1 MLLNL
6 LSDKKLFALRGRI
19 NFKKG
24 IESAAFILYNVIDK
38 RRKPKKGN
46 YIMGITA
53 KEIKNIA
60 VIGHSGE
67 GKTTLCEAML
77 FNAGAIDRM
86 GKVAEGTSV
95 MDYDEAEKA
104 KGISVY
110 ASVAHLDWKG
120 IKINLLDLPGFY
132 DFEGERHEGLAVCGG
147 AVLVIGANGV
157 LPIGAESVVNYC
169 LKLGKPL
176 IIFINGMDKPNA
188 DYAGTVA
195 ALKEKYAGKIAPI
208 QIPVMQDGKMVGYVN
223 SFREKAYE
231 FSTSGPK
238 EIPVPE
244 NLKEQMDAMQDRL
257 VETAA
262 ENDDLLLDKYF
273 EQGGLTK
280 ADAVHGI
287 RKGIATGNVIPIMA
301 GSALNNRGV
310 INLLDEIVTY
320 MPTANEHRNV
330 YATDVAA
337 DELVHVDCE
346 ENGLLAAQV
355 FKTVYD
361 PYSGKLNYIKIYR
374 GKLKTGDVVYNAD
387 TGKEERIGQI
397 FTLMGKKC
405 ELVTELTAGDIG
417 AVNKLTATDT
427 NNTLC
432 ALGTNLRFDP
442 VRFPRPALSMAVK
455 AANKGEEDK
464 VFSGLNKMREEDY
477 TFSVTKNAET
487 GELILSGQGETH
499 LELLTAKLKSRFGI
513 STVLSE
519 PRIPYRETIRAV
531 ASADGKH
538 KKQSGGHGQYGHC
551 KVRFEPCAGE
561 FEFGDEVVGGAV
573 PKQYIPAV
581 EKGLRECL
589 AHGVL
594 AGYPVTGVRAVLY
607 DGSYHDVDSSE
618 MAFKAAAALAFKE
631 GMKNADPVLLEP
643 VMKLK
648 VAVNGEYLGGVM
660 GDISKRR
667 GRISDSRTDGDI
679 TTVIAE
685 VPLSEIAKYAT
696 DLRGLT
702 RGQGR
707 FTSELLR
714 YEEVPPQLAEK
725 IISASKTE

>member
-1 MLLNL
+1 M
-6 LSDKKLFALRGRI
+6 A
-19 NFKKG
+19 
-24 IESAAFILYNVIDK
+24 
-38 RRKPKKGN
+38 
-46 YIMGITA
+46 ITS

-77 FNAGAIDRM
+77 FNAGVTDRM
-86 GKVAEGTSV
+86 GTVEGGTTV
-95 MDYDEAEKA
+95 TDFDEVEKA
-104 KGISVY
+104 KKFSVY
-110 ASVAHLDWKG
+110 TSVAHLNWKG

-132 DFEGERHEGLAVCGG
+132 DFEGERHEGLAACGG

-176 IIFINGMDKPNA
+176 VIFINGMDKPNA

-208 QIPVMQDGKMVGYVN
+208 QLPIMSGGKMVGYIN
-223 SFREKAYE
+223 SIQERAYE

-238 EIPVPE
+238 EIPVPDE
-244 NLKEQMDAMQDRL
+244 LKEQMDAMQDRL

-262 ENDDLLLDKYF
+262 ENDEVLLDKYF

-280 ADAVHGI
+280 TDAVHGI

-320 MPTANEHRNV
+320 MPTANERRRL
-330 YATDVAA
+330 ATDLAA
-337 DELVHVDCE
+337 DELIYVDADE
-346 ENGLLAAQV
+346 TQPFAALV
-355 FKTVYD
+355 YKTVYD
-361 PYSGKLNYIKIYR
+361 SYTGKLNYIKVLR
-374 GKLKTGDVVYNAD
+374 GKLKTGDVVYNVT

-397 FTLMGKKC
+397 FTLAGKKC
-405 ELVTELTAGDIG
+405 ELVTELTAGDLG
-417 AVNKLTATDT
+417 AVNKLSDT
-427 NNTLC
+427 NTNDTLC
-432 ALGTNLRFDP
+432 AVGTKIQFDP
-442 VRFPRPALSMAVK
+442 VRFPRPCLSLAVK

-464 VFSGLNKMREEDY
+464 VFAGLAKMREEDY
-477 TFSVTKNAET
+477 TFSVNKNAET

-499 LELLTAKLKSRFGI
+499 IELLCAKLKSRFGI
-513 STVLSE
+513 ATVLSE
-519 PRIPYRETIRAV
+519 PRIPYRETIRKV
-531 ASADGKH
+531 ATAEGKH

-551 KVRFEPCAGE
+551 KVRFEPFDGD
-561 FEFGDEVVGGAV
+561 FEFGDEVVGGTV

-589 AHGVL
+589 SRGVL
-594 AGYPVTGVRAVLY
+594 AGYPVVGVRAVLY

-618 MAFKAAAALAFKE
+618 MAFKAAAALAFRE
-631 GMKNADPVLLEP
+631 GMKNASPVLLEP
-643 VMKLK
+643 IVRLK
-648 VAVNGEYLGGVM
+648 TAVAGEYLGAVM

-667 GRISDSRTDGDI
+667 GRIVESDTEGDI
-679 TTVIAE
+679 TTVVAE
-685 VPLSEIAKYAT
+685 VPLAETAKYAT
-696 DLRGLT
+696 ELRSLT

-707 FTSELLR
+707 FSTEFLR
-714 YEEVPPQLAEK
+714 YEELPPALAEK
-725 IISASKTE
+725 VIEKGNN

>member
-1 MLLNL
+1 
-6 LSDKKLFALRGRI
+6 
-19 NFKKG
+19 
-24 IESAAFILYNVIDK
+24 
-38 RRKPKKGN
+38 
-46 YIMGITA
+46 MGITA

-77 FNAGAIDRM
+77 FNAGVIDRM
-86 GKVAEGTSV
+86 GKVADGTTV

-104 KGISVY
+104 RNISVY
-110 ASVAHLDWKG
+110 TSVAHLNWKG
-120 IKINLLDLPGFY
+120 MKINLLDLPGFY
-132 DFEGERHEGLAVCGG
+132 DFEGERHEGLAACGG

-208 QIPVMQDGKMVGYVN
+208 QIPIMQDGKMTGYIN
-223 SFREKAYE
+223 AIQERAYE

-238 EIPVPE
+238 EIPVPDE
-244 NLKEQMDAMQDRL
+244 LKEQMDQMEDRI

-262 ENDDLLLDKYF
+262 ENDDILLDKYF

-301 GSALNNRGV
+301 GSAANNRGV

-320 MPTANEHRNV
+320 MPTANERRNA

-337 DELVHVDCE
+337 DELIHIDCE
-346 ENGLLAAQV
+346 ENGPLVAQV

-361 PYSGKLNYIKIYR
+361 SYTGKLNYIKIFR
-374 GKLKTGDVVYNAD
+374 GKLKTGDVVFNAS
-387 TGKEERIGQI
+387 TGKEERIGQV
-397 FTLMGKKC
+397 FTLAGKKC
-405 ELVTELTAGDIG
+405 EQVAELTAGDIG
-417 AVNKLTATDT
+417 AINKLTATDT
-427 NNTLC
+427 NHTLC
-432 ALGTNLRFDP
+432 AVGTNILFDP
-442 VRFPRPALSMAVK
+442 VRFPRPCLSMAIF
-455 AANKGEEDK
+455 AATKGEEDK
-464 VFSGLNKMREEDY
+464 VFAGLNKMREEDY
-477 TFSVTKNAET
+477 TFSVTKNADT

-499 LELLTAKLKSRFGI
+499 IELLAAKLKSRFGI
-513 STVLSE
+513 ATVLKE
-519 PRIPYRETIRAV
+519 PRIPYRETIRKV
-531 ASADGKH
+531 ATAEGKH

-551 KVRFEPCAGE
+551 KVRFEPCE
-561 FEFGDEVVGGAV
+561 SDFEFGDEVVGGAV

-589 AHGVL
+589 SRGVL
-594 AGYPVTGVRAVLY
+594 AGYPVTGVRAVLF

-618 MAFKAAAALAFKE
+618 MAFKAAAALAFREGIKE
-631 GMKNADPVLLEP
+631 ASPVLLEP
-643 VMKLK
+643 VVKLK
-648 VAVNGEYLGGVM
+648 AAVAGEYLGAVM

-667 GRISDSRTDGDI
+667 GRIMESVTDGDI
-679 TTVIAE
+679 TTVVAE
-685 VPLSEIAKYAT
+685 VPLSETAKYAT
-696 DLRGLT
+696 DLRSMT

-707 FTSELLR
+707 FSTEFIR
-714 YEEVPPQLAEK
+714 YEELPPALAEK
-725 IISASKTE
+725 VIAASKE

>member
-1 MLLNL
+1 
-6 LSDKKLFALRGRI
+6 
-19 NFKKG
+19 
-24 IESAAFILYNVIDK
+24 
-38 RRKPKKGN
+38 
-46 YIMGITA
+46 MGITA

-60 VIGHSGE
+60 IIGHSGE

-77 FNAGAIDRM
+77 FNAGVTDRM
-86 GKVAEGTSV
+86 GTVENGTTV
-95 MDYDEAEKA
+95 TDFDETEKA
-104 KGISVY
+104 KKMSVY
-110 ASVAHLDWKG
+110 TSVAHLNWKG

-132 DFEGERHEGLAVCGG
+132 DFEGERHEGLTACGG

-176 IIFINGMDKPNA
+176 VIFINGMDKPNA

-208 QIPVMQDGKMVGYVN
+208 QIPIMRDGKMTGYIN
-223 SFREKAYE
+223 SIQERAYE

-244 NLKEQMDAMQDRL
+244 DLKEQMDAMQDRL

-280 ADAVHGI
+280 TDAVHGI

-320 MPTANEHRNV
+320 MPTANERRRL
-330 YATDVAA
+330 ATDLNA
-337 DELVHVDCE
+337 DELIYVDADE
-346 ENGLLAAQV
+346 TQPFAALV
-355 FKTVYD
+355 FKTVNDAYT
-361 PYSGKLNYIKIYR
+361 GKLNYIKVLR
-374 GKLKTGDVVYNAD
+374 GKLKTGDTVYNSS
-387 TGKEERIGQI
+387 TEREERIGQL
-397 FTLMGKKC
+397 FTLAGKKC
-405 ELVTELTAGDIG
+405 ELVTELTAGDLG
-417 AVNKLTATDT
+417 AVNKLAATDT

-432 ALGTNLRFDP
+432 ALGTNIQFDP
-442 VRFPRPALSMAVK
+442 VRFPRPCLSLAVK

-464 VFSGLNKMREEDY
+464 VYAGLSKMREEDY
-477 TFSVTKNAET
+477 TFSVTKNTET

-499 LELLTAKLKSRFGI
+499 IELLCAKLKSRFGI
-513 STVLSE
+513 ATVLAE
-519 PRIPYRETIRAV
+519 PKIPYRETIRKTAN
-531 ASADGKH
+531 AEGKH

-551 KVRFEPCAGE
+551 KVRFEPCE
-561 FEFGDEVVGGAV
+561 SDFEFSDEVVGGAV

-589 AHGVL
+589 SRGVV
-594 AGYPVTGVRAVLY
+594 AGYPVVGVRAVLY

-618 MAFKAAAALAFKE
+618 MAFKAAAALAFRE
-631 GMKNADPVLLEP
+631 GIKNAAPVLLEP
-643 VMKLK
+643 IVKLK
-648 VAVNGEYLGGVM
+648 TAVAGEYLGAVM

-667 GRISDSRTDGDI
+667 GRIVESDTEGDI
-679 TTVIAE
+679 TTVVAE
-685 VPLSEIAKYAT
+685 VPLSETAKYAT
-696 DLRGLT
+696 ELRSLT

-707 FTSELLR
+707 FSTEFLR
-714 YEEVPPQLAEK
+714 YEELPPALADK
-725 IISASKTE
+725 VIASNKE